1 MKETFKRIKADMI
14 LSAVLCA
21 VMGIVIFVWPDK
33 TIDVLCKILAVGL
46 ILIGV
51 VNLISYFT
59 NRSIHPFAGSLGLIV
74 LLVGFWIF
82 MKPESIVSLVPIVI
96 GVLLVIHGV
105 QDIKVAIESKD
116 NGYERWWSMLIVGSV
131 SLIFGVIC
139 IVNAFGL
146 VKLALRFVGIALI
159 YDGASD
165 LWVVWKAV
173 RMAKAAK
180 EEADAL
186 DIEYKEA
193 DD

>member
-59 NRSIHPFAGSLGLIV
+59 NRSIHPFAGPLGLIV

>member
-59 NRSIHPFAGSLGLIV
+59 NRSIHPFAGPLGLII

>member
-59 NRSIHPFAGSLGLIV
+59 NRSIHPFAGPLGLIV

-131 SLIFGVIC
+131 SLIFGIIC

>member
-51 VNLISYFT
+51 VNLVSYFT
-59 NRSIHPFAGSLGLIV
+59 NRGIHPFAGPLGLIV
-74 LLVGFWIF
+74 LLVGLWIF

-116 NGYERWWSMLIVGSV
+116 NGYERWWSMLIVGSI

-186 DIEYKEA
+186 DIEYKEV

>member
-51 VNLISYFT
+51 VNLISYVT
-59 NRSIHPFAGSLGLIV
+59 NRSIHPFAGPLGLIV

-131 SLIFGVIC
+131 SLIFGIIC